1 MTTGACDKLNSVS
14 SYDTPK
20 VPPLGPSGPQYQVI
34 AAKLRHQILSGQLT
48 VDDALPAEHDIA
60 RQHGVS
66 RMTARHAVTLL
77 VNQGLLRREQGRGTF
92 VTERKVVRGLSS
104 VTGLGEDLN
113 REGLAPGGKVLSLV
127 QRPATRQETTR
138 LELPPARN
146 VWHLT
151 RSRTAEGVTL
161 ALQVV
166 VIPVDVVPDV
176 DTLDLQQGS
185 LYGQLRNRGLP
196 LIAARQRIEAITS
209 AEVAQ
214 LLGLSEDVAFLR
226 VTRLSRTTDQRPIE
240 LLVSYFVGDVYAYD
254 VELS

>member
-1 MTTGACDKLNSVS
+1 MRTGVCDKLGSVNSYAS
-14 SYDTPK
+14 PE
-20 VPPLGPSGPQYQVI
+20 VPPLGTSGPQYQMI
-34 AAKLRHQILSGQLT
+34 AVKLRHQILSGQLT
-48 VDDALPAEHDIA
+48 MDEALPAEHEIA

-66 RMTARHAVTLL
+66 RLTARHAVTLL

-113 REGLAPGGKVLSLV
+113 REGLAPGGKVLSLD

-138 LELPPARN
+138 LEQPPARN

-151 RSRTAEGVTL
+151 RSRTADEVTL

-166 VIPVDVVPDV
+166 VIPVDVVPDL
-176 DTLDLQQGS
+176 DTFDLQQGS
-185 LYGQLRNRGLP
+185 LYAQLRNRGLP
-196 LIAARQRIEAITS
+196 LISARQRIEAITS

-214 LLGLSEDVAFLR
+214 RLGVSTNVAFLR

-254 VELS
+254 VELT